1 MPELPEV
8 ETIKNELLPHV
19 LGRIIVSV
27 DVYWDKM
34 VKQPS
39 GITIP
44 TKVGIQGVKG
54 RPNTV
59 KEFRARVIGKKI
71 TGLSRRGK
79 YLFFHLSGG
88 DVLVMHMK
96 MTGSLLVNPSDTR
109 FTRAVLHLDKGID
122 VNFWDP
128 RKFGKMWL
136 EKDCNSVIKQLGP
149 EPLDAD
155 FTPDVLAG
163 ILSRRNAPVKPVLLD
178 QSIIAG
184 IGNMYADEA
193 LFEAKIHPVTPAG
206 ALSKAQ
212 IKRLHAAIQTVLL
225 KALDKKGASVR
236 NYIRPD
242 GSPGA
247 AHDEFN
253 VAHGVGKICPRCGTV
268 IKRIVVR
275 GRGTYICPKCQRE
288 P

>member
-19 LGRIIVSV
+19 LGRTIKSV
-27 DVYWDKM
+27 DVYWEKM

-39 GITIP
+39 
-44 TKVGIQGVKG
+44 
-54 RPNTV
+54 V
-59 KEFRARVIGKKI
+59 KEFRARITGEKI

-96 MTGSLLVNPSDTR
+96 MTGSLLVNPSDAR
-109 FTRAVLHLDKGID
+109 FTRAVLHLDNG
-122 VNFWDP
+122 VAVHFWDL

-136 EKDCNSVIKQLGP
+136 DKDASAVVGQLGP

-155 FTPDVLAG
+155 FTPDVLAE
-163 ILSRRNAPVKPVLLD
+163 LLHNRTAPVKPVLLD

-193 LFEAKIHPVTPAG
+193 LFEAEIHPMKPAG
-206 ALSKAQ
+206 KLSKTE
-212 IKRLHAAIQTVLL
+212 IKRLHDAIILVLR
-225 KALDKKGASVR
+225 KALKKKGASVR

-242 GSPGA
+242 GQPGT

-253 VAHGVGKICPRCGTV
+253 VAHGVGKNCPRCGSA

-275 GRGTYICPKCQRE
+275 GRGTYLCPKCQRE
-288 P
+288 S

>member
-19 LGRIIVSV
+19 LGRTIKSV
-27 DVYWDKM
+27 DIYWDKM

-39 GITIP
+39 
-44 TKVGIQGVKG
+44 VE
-54 RPNTV
+54 
-59 KEFRARVIGKKI
+59 EFSTRIIGQKI

-88 DVLVMHMK
+88 EVLVMHMK
-96 MTGSLLVNPSDTR
+96 MTGSLLVNPSDGK
-109 FTRAVLHLDKGID
+109 FTRAVLRLDKGVD
-122 VNFWDP
+122 LHFRDP

-136 EKDCNSVIKQLGP
+136 DKDESAVAGKLGP
-149 EPLDAD
+149 EPLDDD
-155 FTPDVLAG
+155 FTVGVLAE
-163 ILSRRNAPVKPVLLD
+163 ILKKHAAPIKPVILD

-193 LFEAKIHPVTPAG
+193 LFEARIHPLKPAKALTPAE
-206 ALSKAQ
+206 
-212 IKRLHAAIQTVLL
+212 IKRLYNAIRLVLQ
-225 KALDKKGASVR
+225 KALKKKGASVR

-242 GSPGA
+242 GEPGT
-247 AHDEFN
+247 AHDEFS
-253 VAHGVGKICPRCGTV
+253 VAHGVGKNCPKCGGA

>member
-1 MPELPEV
+1 
-8 ETIKNELLPHV
+8 
-19 LGRIIVSV
+19 
-27 DVYWDKM
+27 M

-39 GITIP
+39 
-44 TKVGIQGVKG
+44 
-54 RPNTV
+54 V
-59 KEFRARVIGKKI
+59 KEFCARITGEKI

-96 MTGSLLVNPSDTR
+96 MTGSLLVNPSDDK
-109 FTRAVLHLDKGID
+109 FTRAVLHLDKGVDIH
-122 VNFWDP
+122 FWDP

-136 EKDCNSVIKQLGP
+136 DKDASAVVEQLGP

-155 FTPDVLAG
+155 FTPDVLAK
-163 ILSRRNAPVKPVLLD
+163 LLHNRTAPVKPVLLD

-193 LFEAKIHPVTPAG
+193 LFEAKIHPMQPAG
-206 ALSKAQ
+206 KLSKAE
-212 IKRLHAAIQTVLL
+212 IKRLHDAIILVLR
-225 KALDKKGASVR
+225 KALKKKGASVR

-242 GSPGA
+242 GQPGT

-253 VAHGVGKICPRCGTV
+253 VAHGVGKNCPRCGAP

-275 GRGTYICPKCQRE
+275 GRGTYLCPKCQRA

>member
-19 LGRIIVSV
+19 LDRTIQSV
-27 DVYWDKM
+27 DIYWDKM
-34 VKQPS
+34 VKLPS
-39 GITIP
+39 VATIP

-54 RPNTV
+54 RRNIV
-59 KEFRARVIGKKI
+59 EEFRARLIGQKI
-71 TGLSRRGK
+71 TALSRRGK

-88 DVLVMHMK
+88 TVLVMHMK
-96 MTGSLLVNPSDTR
+96 MTGSLLVNPSDDR
-109 FTRAVLHLDKGID
+109 FTRAVFHLDKGIAIH
-122 VNFWDP
+122 FWDP

-136 EKDCNSVIKQLGP
+136 EKDSSTVINQLGP

-155 FTPDVLAG
+155 FTPDVLAR
-163 ILSRRNAPVKPVLLD
+163 ILRKPNAPVKPILLD

-193 LFEAKIHPVTPAG
+193 LFQAKIHPLKPANK
-206 ALSKAQ
+206 LTKPE
-212 IKRLHAAIQTVLL
+212 IVRLHSAIQAVLR

-242 GSPGA
+242 GSPGT
-247 AHDEFN
+247 AHDEFV
-253 VAHGVGKICPRCGTV
+253 VAHGVGKTCPHCGTA

-275 GRGTYICPKCQRE
+275 GRGTYICPRCQ
-288 P
+288 PAP